1 MGQEWGEHCHFGGK
15 LTKVLHARP
24 VKTVKV
30 RNWLFCNQPDQTV
43 GSAIPRGMTGV
54 AIDWVTGRSTL

>member
-1 MGQEWGEHCHFGGK
+1 M
-15 LTKVLHARP
+15 VLQARP

-43 GSAIPRGMTGV
+43 GSIIPSGMIGV
-54 AIDWVTGRSTL
+54 TIDWVTGRSTH